1 MEDNNLQ
8 PEIVDPPSAD
18 EIETEVPDVPE
29 PAPEPDPVL
38 KPKKKRTVAQ
48 EEGLKK
54 AQEIRKK
61 NIELRKAEK
70 LLAAQELVKEKKVT
84 QAVPV
89 APPPPPPPA
98 KKESSLKEIRE
109 ALEILDLKKKVIPES
124 DTDSEEEIAKLEKR
138 LAKKKSLRRQR
149 IIKSHEPMMS
159 RNTVNTVPKIMLSFS

>member
-18 EIETEVPDVPE
+18 EIETEAPDVPE

-38 KPKKKRTVAQ
+38 KPKKKRTVAP
-48 EEGLKK
+48 
-54 AQEIRKK
+54 
-61 NIELRKAEK
+61 
-70 LLAAQELVKEKKVT
+70 QELVKEKKVT
-84 QAVPV
+84 QVVPV

>member
-70 LLAAQELVKEKKVT
+70 LLAAQELVKEKK
-84 QAVPV
+84 AVVP
-89 APPPPPPPA
+89 PPPPPPPA

>member
-70 LLAAQELVKEKKVT
+70 LVAAQELVKEKK
-84 QAVPV
+84 AVVP
-89 APPPPPPPA
+89 PPPPPPPA

>member
-18 EIETEVPDVPE
+18 EIETEAPDVPE

-70 LLAAQELVKEKKVT
+70 LVAAQELVKEKK
-84 QAVPV
+84 AVVP
-89 APPPPPPPA
+89 PPPPPPPA